1 MSDNP
6 VPASFYERPN
16 VETSVI
22 PVGSGVPLG
31 MEGVYN
37 SRLGIGGAYGSWGQS
52 YSNETLPSFIAER
65 NERPLGADDI
75 LNLAELGFNY
85 RQHVPKLTAAENLEL
100 ELEVGARLLRK
111 TLDVC
116 GWRASEVEGVLI
128 GMTGPITLDYIQ
140 RISKMVGISD
150 SALKVSVHKACDG
163 SMGALHLA
171 LNPNL
176 SQPGQLNIANHLRRK
191 KVLVGGIEGLS
202 RITCRTSDKNALQLF
217 GNGMGAIGVI
227 PGETMRFL
235 VGKSFEDYDA
245 EGLLAVKM
253 EYPHSGLKNEA
264 SQLDITQQLEN
275 DIRVAGLMN
284 EPKNGESVEMA
295 GLMGM
300 VKLFVRNGVQVVED
314 VYREY
319 QALMDRVGDSG
330 KSITMGIV
338 HHANFKINAL
348 KAKHLSKLG
357 IEFPMPWLLSDFGNV
372 SAASNIIAFLRK
384 LPEINLG
391 DHILLDGFGAGTYY
405 DVMAVSMGEA

>member
-1 MSDNP
+1 MSDAP
-6 VPASFYERPN
+6 LALSFYERPN
-16 VETSVI
+16 VEKSVI

-31 MEGVYN
+31 LEGVYN

-52 YSNETLPSFIAER
+52 YSNASLPSFIEER
-65 NERPLGADDI
+65 NGRSLGGDDI
-75 LNLAELGFNY
+75 LNLTELGFNF
-85 RQHVPKLTAAENLEL
+85 RQHVPKLSPDENLQL
-100 ELEVGARLLRK
+100 ELEVGVRLLKK
-111 TLDVC
+111 TLEVC
-116 GWRASEVEGVLI
+116 GWDASEVEGVLL
-128 GMTGPITLDYIQ
+128 GMTGPISLDYIQ
-140 RISKMVGISD
+140 QISKMVGIPD
-150 SALKVSVHKACDG
+150 GALKVSVHKACDG

-171 LNPNL
+171 LNPSL
-176 SQPGQLNIANHLRRK
+176 SLPGQLNIADHLSGK
-191 KVLVGGIEGLS
+191 KILVGGLEGLS

-235 VGKSFEDYDA
+235 VGKSFETYDE

-253 EYPHSGLKNEA
+253 EYPHAGLRA
-264 SQLDITQQLEN
+264 DAPLLDVTGNLEN
-275 DIRVAGLMN
+275 EVRVAGLMN

-319 QALMDRVGDSG
+319 QSLMERMGNSG
-330 KSITMGIV
+330 KTITMGIV
-338 HHANFKINAL
+338 HHANYKINTL

-372 SAASNIIAFLRK
+372 SAASNMIAFLRK
-384 LPEINLG
+384 LPELNLG
-391 DHILLDGFGAGTYY
+391 DHILFDGFGAGTYY
-405 DVMAVSMGEA
+405 DVMAVSMGAE

>member
-52 YSNETLPSFIAER
+52 YSNESLPSFIAER
-65 NERPLGADDI
+65 NKRPLEADDI

-85 RQHVPKLTAAENLEL
+85 RQHVPELNAAENLEL

-163 SMGALHLA
+163 SMGAL
-171 LNPNL
+171 
-176 SQPGQLNIANHLRRK
+176 
-191 KVLVGGIEGLS
+191 
-202 RITCRTSDKNALQLF
+202 
-217 GNGMGAIGVI
+217 
-227 PGETMRFL
+227 
-235 VGKSFEDYDA
+235 
-245 EGLLAVKM
+245 
-253 EYPHSGLKNEA
+253 
-264 SQLDITQQLEN
+264 
-275 DIRVAGLMN
+275 
-284 EPKNGESVEMA
+284 
-295 GLMGM
+295 
-300 VKLFVRNGVQVVED
+300 
-314 VYREY
+314 
-319 QALMDRVGDSG
+319 
-330 KSITMGIV
+330 
-338 HHANFKINAL
+338 
-348 KAKHLSKLG
+348 
-357 IEFPMPWLLSDFGNV
+357 
-372 SAASNIIAFLRK
+372 
-384 LPEINLG
+384 
-391 DHILLDGFGAGTYY
+391 
-405 DVMAVSMGEA
+405 